1 MQKESFLDVT
11 LAVFIGL
18 ALAAVLLH
26 SLGALFP
33 L

>member
-1 MQKESFLDVT
+1 MIKDIT
-11 LAVFIGL
+11 LAAVIGL